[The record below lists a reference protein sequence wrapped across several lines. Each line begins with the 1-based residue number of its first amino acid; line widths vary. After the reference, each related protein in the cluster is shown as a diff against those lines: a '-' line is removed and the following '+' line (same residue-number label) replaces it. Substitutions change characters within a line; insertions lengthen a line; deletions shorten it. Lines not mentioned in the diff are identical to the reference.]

1 MSAARCGTFCKVTIA
16 PRAKVTETI
25 YVDASRHALEAIG
38 QGIGPARSKKSGVVA
53 LIELPQRNLPACGPF
68 EVQISGPDRLAAVE
82 WPAIDDSRDL
92 RMYVFQ
98 SRDFL
103 QVWLDTIGRAAHIDG
118 YLVIVKD
125 GEGKPVLFLPLA
137 IETKFNTRL
146 LRFMD
151 SGVADYNAPIL
162 VPGLCLSRPAFHAL
176 WSEILALLPAVDA
189 IDLKKIAAHV
199 CGMRNPFT
207 YLDCAPG
214 AEDGHWLP
222 LAVLHSEVDARRS
235 VVTLRRNLRRFSR
248 GLARVGPM
256 QFTANPTGAS
266 ATPIVDRLLE
276 LKRQRYIRSNVADF
290 LAQPGVENFYRA
302 MTAPSRLGR
311 ISHLCALTAGGSV
324 ASAHLGFIGR
334 GRFYYI
340 FPAYDTAFQRYRP
353 GHLLLQHLIDRC
365 CDEAFIDFD
374 LGVGDFVYKNAW
386 ATQRLQLF
394 SYERAV
400 TATGRI
406 YLQMRRVRRLV
417 QCATRPWLRTGN

>member
-1 MSAARCGTFCKVTIA
+1 MSAARCGTFCKLTIA

-82 WPAIDDSRDL
+82 WPTIDDSRDL

-207 YLDCAPG
+207 YL
-214 AEDGHWLP
+214 
-222 LAVLHSEVDARRS
+222 
-235 VVTLRRNLRRFSR
+235 
-248 GLARVGPM
+248 
-256 QFTANPTGAS
+256 
-266 ATPIVDRLLE
+266 
-276 LKRQRYIRSNVADF
+276 
-290 LAQPGVENFYRA
+290 
-302 MTAPSRLGR
+302 
-311 ISHLCALTAGGSV
+311 
-324 ASAHLGFIGR
+324 
-334 GRFYYI
+334 
-340 FPAYDTAFQRYRP
+340 
-353 GHLLLQHLIDRC
+353 
-365 CDEAFIDFD
+365 
-374 LGVGDFVYKNAW
+374 
-386 ATQRLQLF
+386 
-394 SYERAV
+394 
-400 TATGRI
+400 
-406 YLQMRRVRRLV
+406 
-417 QCATRPWLRTGN
+417 